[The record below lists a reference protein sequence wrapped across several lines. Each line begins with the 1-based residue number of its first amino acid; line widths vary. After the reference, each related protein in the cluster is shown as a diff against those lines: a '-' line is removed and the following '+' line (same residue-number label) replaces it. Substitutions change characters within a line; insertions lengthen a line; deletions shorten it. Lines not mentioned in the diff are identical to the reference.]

1 MTAQQHFNPIIGF
14 SKRRKNFMPLNNKKS
29 DNLPSYSEYAHSGYS
44 HSQALSASRPH
55 NLSGKSRIIKPPGP
69 KLRSSRIKSQILENN
84 YPEIAS
90 LPQVSSSQT
99 ATPSWLIHLY
109 TLYHCSYAITFLLA
123 VIVLV
128 IYGWTVHS
136 QKLWGQ
142 SYRKIQKLQ
151 RDERQ
156 LMKTNEV
163 LKNKM
168 AQESEKPNIGLFS
181 PTTNKTIFLPK
192 ELWEQKQTLDDNS
205 KPTQTQNQPRAPFS
219 LGY

>member
-1 MTAQQHFNPIIGF
+1 MAAKQHFNSIIGL
-14 SKRRKNFMPLNNKKS
+14 SKLRKDFMELTNKKLN
-29 DNLPSYSEYAHSGYS
+29 NLPSYSEDDHTGYFNS
-44 HSQALSASRPH
+44 KALSDPRPH
-55 NLSGKSRIIKPPGP
+55 NLNGKRPIIKPPRL
-69 KLRSSRIKSQILENN
+69 KLGSSRIKSQIIDNN
-84 YPEIAS
+84 HPGILP

-99 ATPSWLIHLY
+99 ATPSWLIDLY
-109 TLYHCSYAITFLLA
+109 TLYHYSYAITFLL
-123 VIVLV
+123 VGIVLV

-156 LMKTNEV
+156 LIKTNEV

-168 AQESEKPNIGLFS
+168 AQESEKPNIGLSS
-181 PTTNKTIFLPK
+181 PNTNKTIFLPK
-192 ELWEQKQTLDDNS
+192 EMWEQKQTLDDNS
-205 KPTQTQNQPRAPFS
+205 KLTQSQNQPRPPLS